1 MAATIAYKINGKAD
15 TKALEKTQSGI
26 KKISNQVKTLN
37 TMVGGMIIAKVM
49 QGINKVVNGSTDAFM
64 AQNKAATLANKS
76 FKNNNQ
82 LTAKSI
88 NNIKNAMNSFSL
100 DNLIDGDTLN
110 NAAALAS
117 QMGLNEEQI
126 IKVMDAA
133 SEMASAGIMP
143 MDQAVKKLAE
153 TYTGS
158 LGELKKLSPELA
170 NLTTEQLKAGDA
182 VDAMKKKY
190 DGFRETLAGTF
201 EGRNSQIKNQFSDL
215 QSSVG
220 GIIQALKFE
229 GQGKLLPKLQEI
241 TSFIEEHRDKILVF
255 LLNLPKIAGIAL
267 NSVKETFNR
276 LFSTNDN
283 GALVI
288 TDIFAKYFVLL
299 VNTIY
304 NLFSALF
311 DSLVE
316 LAKTFGPRIGAWL
329 GKGISDSV
337 ASMIEGLIELI
348 ANSPIG
354 TVIGSVYEFFTGEN
368 PYNLFADWQNSV
380 INTFDGITDNLDG
393 WAETSQNWA
402 RTSANLASTWTKT
415 AGTIKSDF
423 KGFGGELKNTFGD
436 ISDNLASSIMD
447 VLDNTDLPDDL
458 KKALKGAK
466 VSVSV
471 ENTSSAST
479 GSDSESSSSSVS
491 SSNLSGILG
500 ALGQIGSVIQSIM
513 SSNWIGLIIQFLS
526 ALVSALSEASETFN
540 KLINGISTI
549 ADIVASIITDFDDF
563 EEILK
568 PFMDGLNSIGGI
580 IGNVLQLFMSLV
592 NYLFTDLFSSFTETL
607 NLVADI
613 IEGFRPLIEIFSKL
627 ILLITGIKPLLA
639 GLAQIIS
646 TVANVIANVLNFI
659 SPVLTGF
666 VNFFIMLNNAITRL
680 FRKISLPVGISIGWG
695 GISVKWKSLATMLNM
710 EIMDH
715 IDGLSFDTD
724 ANEYDT
730 DDDDDKDD
738 VKGGSAS
745 YTAAKDVY
753 VNIYFSNSF
762 VNGDAQ
768 EIAVMLK
775 KEIARAESKN
785 LV

>member
-1 MAATIAYKINGKAD
+1 MAASISYKIGGKFDSKPLDQANN
-15 TKALEKTQSGI
+15 GI
-26 KKISNQVKTLN
+26 KKVSSQVKTLN
-37 TMVGGMIIAKVM
+37 TMVGGMIVAKVM
-49 QGINKVVNGSTDAFM
+49 QGISKVVNGSTDAFI
-64 AQNKAATLANKS
+64 AQNKAMTLANKS
-76 FKNNNQ
+76 FKNNTQ

-88 NNIKNAMNSFSL
+88 NNIKSAMNSFSL

-170 NLTTEQLKAGDA
+170 NLTAEQLKAGEA
-182 VDAMKKKY
+182 VEAMKKKY

-215 QSSVG
+215 QASVG

-229 GQGKLLPKLQEI
+229 GQSLLLPKLREI
-241 TSFIEEHRDKILVF
+241 TSFIEKHRDKILVF
-255 LLNLPKIAGIAL
+255 LLNLPKIVGIAL
-267 NSVKETFNR
+267 NSVKDTFSR

-283 GALVI
+283 GTLVI

-299 VNTIY
+299 ANTIY

-329 GKGISDSV
+329 GKGIADSV

-354 TVIGSVYEFFTGEN
+354 SVIGSVYGFFTGEN
-368 PYNLFADWQNSV
+368 PYDFFADWQNSV
-380 INTFDGITDNLDG
+380 IDTFDGITDNLDG

-415 AGTIKSDF
+415 AGNIKSDF
-423 KGFGGELKNTFGD
+423 KGFGGELKSTFGD

-471 ENTSSAST
+471 EST
-479 GSDSESSSSSVS
+479 GSSSSDSNNETSSSAS

-500 ALGQIGSVIQSIM
+500 AFGQIGSAIQAIM

-526 ALVSALSEASETFN
+526 ALVSALGEASETFN

-549 ADIVASIITDFDDF
+549 ADIVAGIITDFDDF
-563 EEILK
+563 DEILK

-580 IGNVLQLFMSLV
+580 IGNVLQVILDLV

-613 IEGFRPLIEIFSKL
+613 IEGFRPLIEILSKL

-639 GLAQIIS
+639 GLAQLIS
-646 TVANVIANVLNFI
+646 TVANVIADVLNFI
-659 SPVLTGF
+659 SPVLKGF
-666 VNFFIMLNNAITRL
+666 INFFIMLNNAITRV
-680 FRKISLPVGISIGWG
+680 FRKISLPVGISIGWK
-695 GISVKWKSLATMLNM
+695 GINVKWKSLATMLNM

-715 IDGLSFDTD
+715 VDDLSFDTD
-724 ANEYDT
+724 ANKYKT
-730 DDDDDKDD
+730 DDDDDDND

-768 EIAVMLK
+768 EIAIMLK